1 MAVKAGEVL
10 RLLTSFMGGVLGG
23 AAQGIATGFGGTGTG
38 LASRVLA
45 GASPYTV
52 AEYPDRKNPFIYDV
66 EWKAPPEGKRSADP
80 DFNSEYKKHPYPRFM
95 RMQTLDEHNRALN
108 KYIRPGMTP
117 LQQKEAIRRGI
128 EEEKKLESYWTNDDK
143 PRSDKVKSSSS
154 AVSDVHVNPDG
165 TISVRFRQQGKW
177 YTYGGGPTSYDAA
190 LAANDLVTANSM
202 GKAINKKT
210 GWWSVG
216 NNHKLW

>member
-1 MAVKAGEVL
+1 MAVKSGDVL
-10 RLLTSFMGGVLGG
+10 KILTSLMGGLLGG
-23 AAQGIATGFGGTGTG
+23 AAQGIATGLGGTGTG
-38 LASRVLA
+38 VASSVLG

-52 AEYPDRKNPFIYDV
+52 AEYPERKNDFIYNVDFIPTDRKNYKPN
-66 EWKAPPEGKRSADP
+66 
-80 DFNSEYKKHPYPRFM
+80 FNSMYKAHPNPRYM

-117 LQQKEAIRRGI
+117 LQLQDAIRRGQ
-128 EEEKKLESYWTNDDK
+128 EEERKLQSYWTNDDR
-143 PRSDKVKSSSS
+143 PRSDAAKSSST

-177 YTYGGGPTSYDAA
+177 YTYGGGPTPYDAA
-190 LAANDLVTANSM
+190 MAAHDLVTANSM
-202 GKAINKKT
+202 GQAINKKT

>member
-10 RLLTSFMGGVLGG
+10 RLLASMAGGVMAGIM
-23 AAQGIATGFGGTGTG
+23 QGQATGLGGTGTG
-38 LASRVLA
+38 IASRILG
-45 GASPYTV
+45 GAHPDAV
-52 AEYPDRKNPFIYDV
+52 ADYPDRTSPFHYNVDFIV
-66 EWKAPPEGKRSADP
+66 TDP
-80 DFNSEYKKHPYPRFM
+80 ANYKPNFNSMYKANPNPRYM
-95 RMQTLDEHNRALN
+95 RMQTVQEHNRALN

-117 LQQKEAIRRGI
+117 LQLRYAQEKGR
-128 EEEKKLESYWTNDDK
+128 EEERNLQSYWVNDDR
-143 PRSDKVKSSSS
+143 PRSDEAKSSST

-177 YTYGGGPTSYDAA
+177 YTYGGGPTSYEAA
-190 LAANDLVTANSM
+190 MAAHDLVTADSM

-216 NNHKLW
+216 NKHKLW